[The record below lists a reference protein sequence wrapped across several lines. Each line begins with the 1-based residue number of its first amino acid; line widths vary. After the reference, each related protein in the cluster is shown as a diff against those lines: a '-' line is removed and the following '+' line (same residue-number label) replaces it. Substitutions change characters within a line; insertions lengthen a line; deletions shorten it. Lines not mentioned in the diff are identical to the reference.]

1 MSQKTYE
8 SALKEL
14 EEIVTKLEQGSI
26 PLEESMALFT
36 KANELALYCRQCLE
50 KAEQTI
56 VQLNDD
62 GTEADFLA

>member
-36 KANELALYCRQCLE
+36 KANELAL
-50 KAEQTI
+50 
-56 VQLNDD
+56 
-62 GTEADFLA
+62 

>member
-1 MSQKTYE
+1 MSELTYE
-8 SALKEL
+8 SALTEL

-36 KANELALYCRQCLE
+36 RANELALFCKSCLE
-50 KAEQTI
+50 KAEATI
-56 VQLNDD
+56 VQLNQD